1 MTISTESIVV
11 AVNEQLSCDLQGE
24 AVVLHLNSGKYF
36 GFEAVAALIWS
47 LVQQPRRVGEIRDAV
62 LERYDVAQTVFE
74 RDLLDFLNELQE
86 AGLIEVKDA

>member
-1 MTISTESIVV
+1 MAILEESIVV
-11 AVNEQLSCDLQGE
+11 AVQGQLSCDLQGE

-62 LERYDVAQTVFE
+62 LEQYDVARTVFE